1 MRESLLEIEDLHVA
15 FRTKAGTVRAVNGVS
30 LQIHQG
36 ETFAIVGESGCGKST
51 TGLAIMGLVG
61 FQTRTVVSGRIA
73 LRTKSGRVV
82 DMVRLPE
89 RRRRAVRG
97 NDVAMIF
104 QEPMSSLN
112 PVYTIGA
119 QIREAI
125 RHRGGDRRDAL
136 RLVEAMGIPNPEQ
149 CLTSYPHQLSG
160 GMRQRVM
167 IAVALA
173 GRPSLLVADEPTT
186 ALDVTIQ
193 AQILELLA
201 RLQDETGMAVI
212 FITHNLGVVAE
223 IAQRMAVM
231 YAGKVVEL
239 GPVAAVFAAPVM
251 PYTRALLASLP
262 RLDRLGESARLEAIP
277 GNVPNAAALPAGCAF
292 HPRCD
297 WAASGLCDR
306 EEPPLERIEADRL
319 VRCLRWPDVTARP
332 AA

>member
-1 MRESLLEIEDLHVA
+1 MSQHLLEIDELHVA
-15 FRTKAGTVRAVNGVS
+15 FGTKAGTVRAVNGVS
-30 LQIHQG
+30 LQIRAG

-51 TGLAIMGLVG
+51 TGLAIMGLAG
-61 FQTRTVVSGRIA
+61 SQARAVVRGRIA
-73 LRTKSGRVV
+73 LRTKSGEVV
-82 DMVRLPE
+82 DMARLSE

-125 RHRGGDRRDAL
+125 RRRGGERREAL
-136 RLVEAMGIPNPEQ
+136 RLVEAMGIPNPDQ
-149 CLTSYPHQLSG
+149 CLRSYPHQLSG

-167 IAVALA
+167 IAIALA
-173 GRPSLLVADEPTT
+173 GRPNLLVADEPTT

-201 RLQDETGMAVI
+201 LLQHETGMAVI

-231 YAGKVVEL
+231 YAGKIVEL
-239 GPVAAVFAAPVM
+239 GQVAQVFAAPVM

-262 RLDRLGESARLEAIP
+262 RLDRLTERARLEAIP
-277 GNVPNAAALPAGCAF
+277 GSVPNAAALPAGCAF
-292 HPRCD
+292 HPRCA
-297 WAASGLCDR
+297 WAVSGLCDR
-306 EEPPLERIEADRL
+306 EEPPLERIDVDRL